1 MSASRAI
8 ASARNRKAG
17 GNYPSPTVPS
27 QQAPT
32 SNTSTASVPPQQPVA
47 PPKLSIPQV
56 FEMMER
62 RLGTL
67 EDFMQNS
74 GDIMESVTSFN
85 EDTKQKYIVDADVFQ
100 SIVDRIEALETGKT
114 VTQNTQ
120 DSLAT
125 HVPNEQLQAAL
136 SEIDVLKDTIIQ
148 LQTFVMET
156 HKKLSDI
163 VFSPPAVN
171 DIVTDYTNI
180 FHDATGIN
188 TNNIDPNT
196 IKPPTLVR
204 EIAYIEQAVEYI
216 KVKVHWCNSHYKRRA
231 TIQ

>member
-1 MSASRAI
+1 
-8 ASARNRKAG
+8 
-17 GNYPSPTVPS
+17 
-27 QQAPT
+27 
-32 SNTSTASVPPQQPVA
+32 
-47 PPKLSIPQV
+47 
-56 FEMMER
+56 MMER

-204 EIAYIEQAVEYI
+204 ESNLAYIGTSESNILRSKSTGAIPIINEGPQSNNIQVSNKQNLKVWRIFEQPLRQFTRI
-216 KVKVHWCNSHYKRRA
+216 GRCSRRPSS
-231 TIQ
+231 THFHKH